1 MFFNLRYTFPRLMR
15 NYIVRN
21 LSSYNQEKDDK
32 YRYMRD
38 GNLFRRM
45 EQISTILKNR
55 YKTDFQ
61 NSSSM
66 DVYYNH
72 LKTEKDIIQTY
83 FKSKIYK

>member
-1 MFFNLRYTFPRLMR
+1 MLFNLRCTFPRLMR

-21 LSSYNQEKDDK
+21 LSSYNQERDDK
-32 YRYMRD
+32 YRYVRD

-45 EQISTILKNR
+45 EQISTILKKR
-55 YKTDFQ
+55 SKTDFQ

-66 DVYYNH
+66 DVYYNN

-83 FKSKIYK
+83 FKFKIQE